1 MMGFLSLLR
10 GRWHWLALAV
20 MMLALAGMAKSRANW
35 KADAQA
41 LEAWRGA
48 IVETTS
54 MAAGVEGL
62 LDPSDVSAQ
71 ISLLGAGLRECRGAV
86 MVQNAAVIASAQ
98 AGQAMQRA
106 SASGAAAVRKS
117 EGASIDKAA
126 RLARVA
132 AAPPPNPVLCK
143 TPADVMEAVR

>member
-1 MMGFLSLLR
+1 MGVLSLLR
-10 GRWHWLALAV
+10 GRHWL
-20 MMLALAGMAKSRANW
+20 MLLVIGVAIAGLKMSRDHW
-35 KADAQA
+35 QKKAQT
-41 LEAWRGA
+41 LEAWQGA

-106 SASGAAAVRKS
+106 SASGASAVRKS
-117 EGASIDKAA
+117 EGAAIDKAA
-126 RLARVA
+126 RLARAA
-132 AAPPPNPVLCK
+132 AAPSPNPALCQ

>member
-1 MMGFLSLLR
+1 MGLLSLLR

-20 MMLALAGMAKSRANW
+20 MAVALAGVAKSRAHW
-35 KADAQA
+35 KSDAEA
-41 LEAWRGA
+41 LEAWQEAVRG
-48 IVETTS
+48 VTS
-54 MAAGVEGL
+54 VAAGVDGKL
-62 LDPSDVSAQ
+62 KADQVVPQ

-117 EGASIDKAA
+117 EGAAIATASRLAKAA
-126 RLARVA
+126 AS
-132 AAPPPNPVLCK
+132 PSPNPALCQ
-143 TPADVMEAVR
+143 TPADVLEAVR